1 MKKLILLLLCIA
13 VSITL
18 TAQEVILSVIP
29 VNRNRTYN
37 VFYPANFNPEEPG
50 NQPVLFTINFVVTG
64 VVEDYVIHCDME
76 WYDYS
81 AYATLTPNENTT
93 FPLFLTNQDIISD
106 ETVGFEIDETFSD
119 FLSNIEDLILD
130 TGRLPD
136 GNYVFEIAVY
146 SDGHGG
152 EDQYLLSNKVTFV
165 LTIQSP
171 ITISLITPGNPIGLG
186 PAVIADQYPNFVWFS
201 NLSDYTIKIYELDG
215 EFQSAEEI
223 EQQIEPFFEENNYPS
238 TSFPYPPNAPDFRRN
253 IVYAWQVSSEINT
266 PMGSAE
272 KHKSVMYLFTV
283 STEEQEE
290 QDNQMLVNFLN
301 QLNIEGIQELIALIE
316 GGYSCEKMFFDGN
329 EISIDDLNEILQKIS
344 DGEIKIKDF
353 SIE

>member
-1 MKKLILLLLCIA
+1 MKKLILLLLCLA

-18 TAQEVILSVIP
+18 TAQEVRLDISP
-29 VNRNRTYN
+29 PSMTYN
-37 VFYPANFNPEEPG
+37 VFYPANFNPEEPE
-50 NQPVLFTINFVVTG
+50 NQPVFFTINFNVPDVL
-64 VVEDYVIHCDME
+64 EDYVIHCDME

-81 AYATLTPNENTT
+81 AYATLSPDD
-93 FPLFLTNQDIISD
+93 PSQLPSSLTNQDIIRSNNAG
-106 ETVGFEIDETFSD
+106 GFEVDETFSD

-146 SDGHGG
+146 SAGHGG

-186 PAVIADQYPNFVWFS
+186 PAVIADQFPNFVWFS
-201 NLSDYTIKIYELDG
+201 NLADYTIKIYELD
-215 EFQSAEEI
+215 EEYQSAEEI

-266 PMGSAE
+266 PMASVE

-283 STEEQEE
+283 STEEQED
-290 QDNQMLVNFLN
+290 QDNQMLINFLN
-301 QLNIEGIQELIALIE
+301 QLNIEGIQELIALIQS
-316 GGYSCEKMFFDGN
+316 GYSFEKLFFDGN
-329 EISIDDLNEILQKIS
+329 EISINDLNEILQKIS
-344 DGEIKIKDF
+344 DGEIKVKDF